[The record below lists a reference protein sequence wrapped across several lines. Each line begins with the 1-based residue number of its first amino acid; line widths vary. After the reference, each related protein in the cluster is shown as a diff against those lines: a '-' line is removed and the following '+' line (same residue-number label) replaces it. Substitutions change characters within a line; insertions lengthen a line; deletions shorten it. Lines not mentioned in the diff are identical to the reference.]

1 MGKIRLLDESTIEKI
16 AAGEVIERPS
26 SVVKELTENSIDA
39 GATIISIQIKD
50 GGTTFIRITDNGC
63 GIGGDELRLAFT
75 RHATS
80 KISNSDDIINVKS
93 LGFRGEALASI
104 AAVAKVEL
112 ITKTSEEVLGQR
124 YVIEASEEKAL
135 EDIGAPTGTTIIVK
149 DLFFNTPVRR
159 KFLKSDITESS
170 YIESIVESLALS
182 HPEISFNLTVN
193 GKQKLYTSGNGKLKD
208 AIFNVFGK
216 EITSN
221 IIEVDGEREHV
232 KVYGFIG
239 KPTITR
245 GNRSKEI
252 CFINK
257 RVLKNA
263 LMYSAIEEA
272 YKGYLMQH
280 MYPFAVLFI
289 ELFNPLLDVNVHPAK
304 TDIRI
309 YEGNLLKR
317 EITEIIRYAIEQ
329 RELIQEQSLDYIIR
343 PNETRLSDIE
353 RKPEPFEINRIEA
366 IRASVSKDIPYE
378 KKYEYKNSE
387 RMNSSFDSPFE
398 TKSSDA
404 PTLNREPEKDDFI
417 PKSHIEE
424 SINIPSVEEEF
435 IKKSEA
441 ISNEQLSFFDNIKQN
456 NAKLIGQLFDTY
468 WLAEADDKLY
478 IVDQHAAHEKIL
490 YERNVKRFS
499 ESRGLSQQVSPP
511 LIISLNAL
519 EQSKL
524 EESKDLLLQT
534 GYEIEPFGGNEFA
547 INAIPDN
554 LFGADPK
561 RTLFEILDSSAQLN
575 KPCDLSLICE
585 KIASAS
591 CKAAIKGN
599 HKMTID
605 EAKALFEELMTLE
618 NPYNC
623 PHGRPTLISMTKYEV
638 EKRFKRI
645 L

>member
-1 MGKIRLLDESTIEKI
+1 MGNIKLLDESTIEKI
-16 AAGEVIERPS
+16 AAGEVIERPL
-26 SVVKELTENSIDA
+26 SVVKELVENSIDA
-39 GATIISIQIKD
+39 GASIISIQIKD
-50 GGTTFIRITDNGC
+50 GGTSFIRITDNGC
-63 GIGGDELRLAFT
+63 GISSDELRLAFT

-80 KISNSDDIINVKS
+80 KITNSDDIINVKS

-112 ITKTSEEVLGQR
+112 ITKTNEEITGSR
-124 YVIEASEEKAL
+124 YVIEASEEKSL
-135 EDIGAPTGTTIIVK
+135 EDIGTPTGTTIVVK

-170 YIESIVESLALS
+170 YIEGIVESLSLS
-182 HPEISFNLTVN
+182 HPEISFSLTVN

-208 AIFNVFGK
+208 TIFNVFGK
-216 EITSN
+216 EITAN
-221 IIEVDGEREHV
+221 LIELDGERDHV
-232 KVYGFIG
+232 RVYGFIG

-257 RVLKNA
+257 RVLKNS

-289 ELFNPLLDVNVHPAK
+289 DLFDPLLDVNVHPAK

-309 YEGNLLKR
+309 YEGNILKQ
-317 EITEIIRYAIEQ
+317 EITEIIRNAIEQ

-343 PNETRLSDIE
+343 PADTKLSDVE

-366 IRASVSKDIPYE
+366 IRAAVSKDIPYE
-378 KKYEYKNSE
+378 RKYEQKIQKNQSVDL
-387 RMNSSFDSPFE
+387 SFPNE
-398 TKSSDA
+398 TK
-404 PTLNREPEKDDFI
+404 T
-417 PKSHIEE
+417 
-424 SINIPSVEEEF
+424 VEEF
-435 IKKSEA
+435 IKKSNE
-441 ISNEQLSFFDNIKQN
+441 ISNEQISFFDNIRQK
-456 NAKLIGQLFDTY
+456 NARIIGQLFGTY

-499 ESRGLSQQVSPP
+499 ESRGLSQQISPP
-511 LIISLNAL
+511 IIISLNAI
-519 EQSKL
+519 EQAKL
-524 EESKDLLLQT
+524 TESQELLLKT

-561 RTLFEILDSSAQLN
+561 KTLFEILDSSAELN

-599 HKMTID
+599 HQMTFD
-605 EAKALFEELMTLE
+605 EAKALFEELMTLD

-638 EKRFKRI
+638 EKRFKRV

>member
-1 MGKIRLLDESTIEKI
+1 MGNIKLLDESTIEKI

-50 GGTTFIRITDNGC
+50 GGTSFIRITDNGC
-63 GIGGDELRLAFT
+63 GISGDELRLAFT

-80 KISNSDDIINVKS
+80 KISNSDDILNVKS

-112 ITKTSEEVLGQR
+112 ITKTEEEITGSR

-159 KFLKSDITESS
+159 KFLKSDVTESS
-170 YIESIVESLALS
+170 YIENIVESLALS

-193 GKQKLYTSGNGKLKD
+193 GKQKIYTPGNGKLKD

-216 EITSN
+216 EITAN
-221 IIEVDGEREHV
+221 IIEVDGERDHV
-232 KVYGFIG
+232 KVYGYIG

-289 ELFNPLLDVNVHPAK
+289 ELFNPLVDVNVHPAK

-309 YEGNLLKR
+309 YEGNILKQ
-317 EITEIIRYAIEQ
+317 EISEIIRSAIEQ

-343 PNETRLSDIE
+343 PTDRKPSEID
-353 RKPEPFEINRIEA
+353 RKPEPFEINRIES
-366 IRASVSKDIPYE
+366 IRASIAKDIPYE
-378 KKYEYKNSE
+378 RKYEYKRPEPSNT
-387 RMNSSFDSPFE
+387 SFVKQQE
-398 TKSSDA
+398 TKPIEDL
-404 PTLNREPEKDDFI
+404 TLNKEAEAKPYTPPVRQ
-417 PKSHIEE
+417 EE
-424 SINIPSVEEEF
+424 TVSSPSVQEEF

-441 ISNEQLSFFDNIKQN
+441 ISNEQLTFFDNIKQN
-456 NAKLIGQLFDTY
+456 NARIIGQLFETY

-499 ESRGLSQQVSPP
+499 ESRGLSQQISPP
-511 LIISLNAL
+511 IIISLNAI
-519 EQSKL
+519 EQAKL
-524 EESKDLLLQT
+524 SESKDLLLQT

-561 RTLFEILDSSAQLN
+561 RTLFEILDSSAELN

-599 HKMTID
+599 HKMTFD